1 MTISKRIG
9 TSWTNSSASV
19 STIKLL
25 GSCLGLGYIKKAP
38 GTFGSIPGIILFLL
52 TRNMQ
57 TWVQILV
64 FMIFCLLAI
73 GIAEKIEKID
83 RSKDPEEVV
92 IDEAAGMWLSL
103 FLIWDAS
110 ILTII
115 AGFVL
120 FRLFDILKPF
130 PVNLFQTFRGG
141 TGILAD
147 DLAAGMLTNF
157 ILRLLLLRGIL

>member
-64 FMIFCLLAI
+64 FMAFCLLAI

-110 ILTII
+110 ILTIL
-115 AGFVL
+115 AGFLL

>member
-1 MTISKRIG
+1 MITSKRIG
-9 TSWTNSSASV
+9 TSWTNSSAST

-57 TWVQILV
+57 TWIQILV
-64 FMIFCLLAI
+64 FMGFCLLAI

-110 ILTII
+110 IMTIL
-115 AGFVL
+115 AGFLL
-120 FRLFDILKPF
+120 FRLFDTLKPF

-147 DLAAGMLTNF
+147 DLAAGMLVNF

>member
-1 MTISKRIG
+1 MITSKRIG
-9 TSWTNSSASV
+9 TSWTNSSAST

-25 GSCLGLGYIKKAP
+25 GSCLGLGYAKKAP
-38 GTFGSIPGIILFLL
+38 GTFGSIPGVVLFLL
-52 TRNMQ
+52 TRNLQ
-57 TWVQILV
+57 TWLQILI
-64 FMIFCLLAI
+64 FMGFCLFAI

-110 ILTII
+110 VMTII
-115 AGFVL
+115 VGFVL

-157 ILRLLLLRGIL
+157 IIRLLLLRGIL

>member
-38 GTFGSIPGIILFLL
+38 GTFGSIPGIVLFLL

-64 FMIFCLLAI
+64 FMAFCLLAI

-110 ILTII
+110 ILTIL
-115 AGFVL
+115 AGFLL

>member
-1 MTISKRIG
+1 MITSKRIG

-25 GSCLGLGYIKKAP
+25 GSCLGLGYIKRAP
-38 GTFGSIPGIILFLL
+38 GTFGSIPGIVLFLL
-52 TRNMQ
+52 TRNLQ

-64 FMIFCLLAI
+64 FMGFCLFAI

-110 ILTII
+110 VLTILV
-115 AGFVL
+115 GFLL

-157 ILRLLLLRGIL
+157 ILRLLLLRGVL

>member
-1 MTISKRIG
+1 MITSKRIG

-25 GSCLGLGYIKKAP
+25 GSCLGLGYIKRAP
-38 GTFGSIPGIILFLL
+38 GTFGSIPGIVLFLL
-52 TRNMQ
+52 TRNLQ

-64 FMIFCLLAI
+64 FMGFCLFAI

-110 ILTII
+110 ILTILV
-115 AGFVL
+115 GFLL

-157 ILRLLLLRGIL
+157 ILRILLLRGIL

>member
-9 TSWTNSSASV
+9 TSWTNGSASV

>member
-1 MTISKRIG
+1 MIISKRIG
-9 TSWTNSSASV
+9 TSWTNSSASTN
-19 STIKLL
+19 TIKLL
-25 GSCLGLGYIKKAP
+25 GSCLGLGYIKRAP
-38 GTFGSIPGIILFLL
+38 GTLGSLPGIAFFLATREMQAWAQILLFLG
-52 TRNMQ
+52 
-57 TWVQILV
+57 
-64 FMIFCLLAI
+64 FCLLAI
-73 GIAEKIEKID
+73 GVAEKIEKID

-92 IDEAAGMWLSL
+92 IDEATGMWLSL

-110 ILTII
+110 FGTILV
-115 AGFVL
+115 GFIL

-157 ILRLLLLRGIL
+157 VLRLLLLKGIL

>member
-1 MTISKRIG
+1 MITSKRIG

-25 GSCLGLGYIKKAP
+25 GSCLGLGYIKRAP
-38 GTFGSIPGIILFLL
+38 GTFGSIPGIVLFLL
-52 TRNMQ
+52 TRNLQ
-57 TWVQILV
+57 TWLQILV
-64 FMIFCLLAI
+64 FMGFCLFAI

-110 ILTII
+110 ILTILV
-115 AGFVL
+115 GFLL

-157 ILRLLLLRGIL
+157 ILRILLLRGIL

>member
-1 MTISKRIG
+1 MITSKRIG

-25 GSCLGLGYIKKAP
+25 GSCLGLGYIKRAP
-38 GTFGSIPGIILFLL
+38 GTFGSIPGIVLFLL
-52 TRNMQ
+52 TRNLQ

-64 FMIFCLLAI
+64 FMGFCLFAI

-110 ILTII
+110 VLTILV
-115 AGFVL
+115 GFLL

-157 ILRLLLLRGIL
+157 ILRILLLRGIL

>member
-1 MTISKRIG
+1 MITSKRIG

-57 TWVQILV
+57 TWLQAIV
-64 FMIFCLLAI
+64 FMGFCLIAI

-110 ILTII
+110 ILTIL
-115 AGFVL
+115 AGFLL

>member
-9 TSWTNSSASV
+9 TSWTNSSASTG
-19 STIKLL
+19 SIKLI
-25 GSCLGLGYIKKAP
+25 GSCFGLGYIKKSP
-38 GTFGSIPGIILFLL
+38 GTFGSLPGILLFLM

-57 TWVQILV
+57 SWAQILLFV
-64 FMIFCLLAI
+64 LFCLVSI

-83 RSKDPEEVV
+83 RSKDPEEIV

-103 FLIWDAS
+103 FMIWDAS
-110 ILTII
+110 LLTILVAVI
-115 AGFVL
+115 L
-120 FRLFDILKPF
+120 FRFFDIFKPF

-147 DLAAGMLTNF
+147 DLAAGMLANF
-157 ILRLLLLRGIL
+157 ILRLLLLKGII

>member
-1 MTISKRIG
+1 M
-9 TSWTNSSASV
+9 
-19 STIKLL
+19 
-25 GSCLGLGYIKKAP
+25 GLGYIKRAP
-38 GTFGSIPGIILFLL
+38 GTFGSIPGIVLFLL
-52 TRNMQ
+52 TRNLQ

-64 FMIFCLLAI
+64 FMGFCLFAI

-110 ILTII
+110 ILTILV
-115 AGFVL
+115 GFLL

-157 ILRLLLLRGIL
+157 ILRILLLRGIL

>member
-19 STIKLL
+19 NTIKLL

-38 GTFGSIPGIILFLL
+38 GTFGSLPGILLFLA

-57 TWVQILV
+57 TWAQILL
-64 FMIFCLLAI
+64 FLAFCLIAM
-73 GIAEKIEKID
+73 GIAEKIERID

-92 IDEAAGMWLSL
+92 IDEAIGMWATL

-110 ILTII
+110 FLTIL
-115 AGFVL
+115 AGFLL
-120 FRLFDILKPF
+120 FRFFDIFKPF
-130 PVNLFQTFRGG
+130 PINLFQTFRGG

-147 DLAAGMLTNF
+147 DLAAGMAANF
-157 ILRLLLLRGIL
+157 ILRLLLIKGIL

>member
-1 MTISKRIG
+1 MITSKRIG

-25 GSCLGLGYIKKAP
+25 GSCLGLGYIKRAP
-38 GTFGSIPGIILFLL
+38 GTFGSIPGIVLFLL
-52 TRNMQ
+52 TRNLQ
-57 TWVQILV
+57 TWLQILV
-64 FMIFCLLAI
+64 FMGFCLFAI

-110 ILTII
+110 VLTILV
-115 AGFVL
+115 GFLL

-157 ILRLLLLRGIL
+157 ILRILLLRGIL

>member
-1 MTISKRIG
+1 MITSKRIG

-25 GSCLGLGYIKKAP
+25 GSCLGLGYIKRAP
-38 GTFGSIPGIILFLL
+38 GTFGSIPGIVLFLL
-52 TRNMQ
+52 TRNLQ

-64 FMIFCLLAI
+64 FMGFCLFAI

-110 ILTII
+110 ILTILV
-115 AGFVL
+115 GFLL

-157 ILRLLLLRGIL
+157 ILRILLLRGIF

>member
-1 MTISKRIG
+1 MITSKRIG

-25 GSCLGLGYIKKAP
+25 GSCLGLGYIKRAP
-38 GTFGSIPGIILFLL
+38 GTLGSIPGIILFLL
-52 TRNMQ
+52 TRNLQ
-57 TWVQILV
+57 TWLQTLV
-64 FMIFCLLAI
+64 FMGFCLFAI

-110 ILTII
+110 VLTIFI
-115 AGFVL
+115 GFLL

-157 ILRLLLLRGIL
+157 ILRLLLLRGVL